1 MWARYSF
8 NAFTI
13 YQSVAIWSVCAVAS
27 YRKAFTQTD
36 RIFGVVF
43 GDANS
48 HLTVNKVHRCRCT
61 HSAPNRIKP
70 QQQQQNWFRC
80 SRVCQMWPTMS
91 KTFLFFVLFNIRHEI
106 KKNQVCVTNSNN
118 KFVAVSPP
126 TKFRSVFD
134 VRSLQLCSVVSSILH
149 NLGVEK
155 RQYWNKFKIKKKSKK
170 HISRWNIRYVYF
182 RLLQLLLLLPLPH
195 CCCCC
200 HLLTICNFRWQ
211 TKAISVIFK

>member
-61 HSAPNRIKP
+61 HSAPNRIKS

-106 KKNQVCVTNSNN
+106 KKIKCVWLI
-118 KFVAVSPP
+118 P
-126 TKFRSVFD
+126 T
-134 VRSLQLCSVVSSILH
+134 I
-149 NLGVEK
+149 N
-155 RQYWNKFKIKKKSKK
+155 
-170 HISRWNIRYVYF
+170 
-182 RLLQLLLLLPLPH
+182 LLLSHLQPSFVRFSMSVRCNCAPLFRAF
-195 CCCCC
+195 C
-200 HLLTICNFRWQ
+200 TISALKKGSIEINL
-211 TKAISVIFK
+211 K